1 MLAVGEVHTGLL
13 CHSSALTSREAA
25 DALGLAPGEPV
36 RRSERPIAYAVSPNR
51 LTGVDCALATLS
63 GARTRAVGTVVSHA
77 SLTGGHIL
85 QGSSWARVLRGTA
98 GRRLPWSHYLFR
110 PGVVETVGRCDP
122 DDIARGHAGAELP
135 AGSLD
140 LGAMS
145 VRMMDAVEWRAG
157 PDKRPPFRVW
167 RTRLRWAAL
176 PAIVLRSSNA
186 YGPYQFPEKLI
197 PLTIANAS
205 QGKPLPVYGDG
216 LHVRD
221 WVHVLDLCEAI
232 LEVLERSRIGSLSR
246 REVILR
252 LAPVVDHLLHLWMPG
267 ARLDSSMLGVWESIE
282 RRPGFTRQWQASV
295 DRIRD
300 QVAIS
305 NATLHTVVAEMKLRS
320 A

>member
-1 MLAVGEVHTGLL
+1 MVVGEGRRNYADEDTMLAVGEVHTGLL

-167 RTRLRWAAL
+167 RTRLRWAA
-176 PAIVLRSSNA
+176 
-186 YGPYQFPEKLI
+186 Q
-197 PLTIANAS
+197 LTADEDTEPQVRFTVE
-205 QGKPLPVYGDG
+205 QGGIRTLSMTAGQDAFA
-216 LHVRD
+216 HV
-221 WVHVLDLCEAI
+221 V
-232 LEVLERSRIGSLSR
+232 
-246 REVILR
+246 
-252 LAPVVDHLLHLWMPG
+252 
-267 ARLDSSMLGVWESIE
+267 
-282 RRPGFTRQWQASV
+282 
-295 DRIRD
+295 
-300 QVAIS
+300 
-305 NATLHTVVAEMKLRS
+305 
-320 A
+320 